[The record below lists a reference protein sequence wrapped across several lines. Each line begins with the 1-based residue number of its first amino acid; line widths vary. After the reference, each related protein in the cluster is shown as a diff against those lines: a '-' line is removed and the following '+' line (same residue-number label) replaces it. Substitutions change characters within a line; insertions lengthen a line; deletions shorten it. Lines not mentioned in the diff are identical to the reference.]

1 MVEQLFRALKSKGEE
16 WITEV
21 SNQILANPAFVE
33 VLRKGMELGELVEK
47 QVAVALK
54 KMNVATRKDI
64 SKLEERIA
72 ALEAELEG
80 LKPPPKKRSAAR

>member
-1 MVEQLFRALKSKGEE
+1 MVEKLFRALKSKGEE

-21 SNQILANPAFVE
+21 SNQILANPSFVE
-33 VLRKGMELGELVEK
+33 VLRKGMEIGELVEK

-72 ALEAELEG
+72 ALEEELEG
-80 LKPPPKKRSAAR
+80 LRPAPKKRPRAR